1 MKPSLPRPNHL
12 ILSDARPNLLPDGV
26 TPVELLRAGSL
37 RALVSFACYY
47 SARKIWPTTLPLTPS
62 QRPGARL
69 PPVDPD
75 FNDAFFR
82 SFSCFSTAQ
91 EIGNEMMSMI
101 NDAETIA
108 INAKDVLSAACV
120 GSTENS
126 AAAILAKTNAD
137 AASGHANGVTLSICE
152 AISTWIDPNL
162 DFFLLMTPQNRQDAL
177 AAGLSLLSRIQN
189 GLLSSILSSS
199 SSSSFLSADNARL
212 SPLEATAKEQAK
224 NQQGDC
230 QCRDSL
236 YSNFSA
242 AWPVLDE
249 AVKLLSLRLRG
260 SLQLIDALSAI
271 VGTPN
276 SIPQP
281 IQENLSR
288 QPTTLL
294 AACEVQKCLGF
305 GQEALVASFTA
316 DTAAAANT
324 AIKNSTP
331 SIVAALT
338 TNSNATIKKPV
349 ELPTTIA
356 GPLWTYPPAAIAE
369 QWTLLDHAAFCAI
382 PLKELLDCGWDK
394 ARFEHSADMVRR
406 YVDRF
411 NAVSLWISAEVL
423 GQPGDEDRAAMIT
436 RIVQTAAHLRRLHN
450 YCGVSACI
458 MALRRPSVSRLSFSW
473 ELVPAPVKTKLTELS
488 GIVQDKEQYRRY
500 KEVLRTATTLPTN
513 CETPAVPHMGAHTM
527 ELTAAEMNLPETV
540 DLTRTTSA
548 ATPAAKGINMKRYRT
563 LLSMVAPLLSLQS
576 RCYLQSNVIAARNAP
591 LLGAMHSAQRP
602 FYVVVDEDREA
613 MVAKLEARSLRIEPV
628 DAQRAAATAAVA
640 ATAASSA
647 ATGAISAASPA
658 GKALVASL
666 AAARSSATSNNPQ
679 YQRQ

>member
-12 ILSDARPNLLPDGV
+12 ILSDARPNLLPDGI

-47 SARKIWPTTLPLTPS
+47 SARKIWPTSLPLLPS
-62 QRPGARL
+62 QRPGAKL

-91 EIGNEMMSMI
+91 EVGNEMLSI
-101 NDAETIA
+101 LIDAEMIA
-108 INAKDVLSAACV
+108 VNARDVVSAAIV
-120 GSTENS
+120 GTTENS
-126 AAAILAKTNAD
+126 AAALSAKTNAD
-137 AASGHANGVTLSICE
+137 SACGHANGVTLSVCE
-152 AISTWIDPNL
+152 AISTWIDPNQ
-162 DFFLLMTPQNRQDAL
+162 DYFLIMTPQNRQDAL
-177 AAGLSLLSRIQN
+177 AAGLSFLSRIQN
-189 GLLSSILSSS
+189 GPLSSILSSS
-199 SSSSFLSADNARL
+199 TSSSSLSTNNIRL
-212 SPLEATAKEQAK
+212 SPLEATAREEA
-224 NQQGDC
+224 NSQQGNGQD
-230 QCRDSL
+230 REMK

-242 AWPVLDE
+242 TWPVLDE
-249 AVKLLSLRLRG
+249 AIKLLSLRLRG

-271 VGTPN
+271 VGVPN
-276 SIPQP
+276 IIPQT
-281 IQENLSR
+281 IQDSLSR
-288 QPTTLL
+288 KPTTLL
-294 AACEVQKCLGF
+294 AAREVQKCLGF
-305 GQEALVASFTA
+305 GQEALLASFTA
-316 DTAAAANT
+316 DIAAAATTAT

-331 SIVAALT
+331 STVT
-338 TNSNATIKKPV
+338 VTNSNSTIKKPV
-349 ELPTTIA
+349 ELPPTLA

-423 GQPGDEDRAAMIT
+423 GQPGDEERAAMIT

-473 ELVPAPVKTKLTELS
+473 ELVPAPVTTKLTELS

-500 KEVLRTATTLPTN
+500 KEILRTATTLPTN
-513 CETPAVPHMGAHTM
+513 SDTPAVPHMGAHTM

-628 DAQRAAATAAVA
+628 DAQRAAATAAAV
-640 ATAASSA
+640 TSSA
-647 ATGAISAASPA
+647 STGAISAASPA

-666 AAARSSATSNNPQ
+666 AAARSSSATNSSTPQ
-679 YQRQ
+679 YQR

>member
-1 MKPSLPRPNHL
+1 MKPSLPRPNHV
-12 ILSDARPNLLPDGV
+12 ILSDARPNLLPDGI

-47 SARKIWPTTLPLTPS
+47 SARKIWPTTLPLIPS
-62 QRPGARL
+62 QRPGAKL

-91 EIGNEMMSMI
+91 EVGNEMLSI
-101 NDAETIA
+101 IIDAEIIA
-108 INAKDVLSAACV
+108 INARDILSAALV

-126 AAAILAKTNAD
+126 AAAISAKTNAD
-137 AASGHANGVTLSICE
+137 AACGHAIGVTLSVCE
-152 AISTWIDPNL
+152 AISTWIDPNQ
-162 DFFLLMTPQNRQDAL
+162 DYFLIMSPQNRQDAL
-177 AAGLSLLSRIQN
+177 ATGLSFLSRIQN
-189 GLLSSILSSS
+189 GILLLLSSS
-199 SSSSFLSADNARL
+199 SLSINNIQL
-212 SPLEATAKEQAK
+212 SPLEATAKEGANSQK
-224 NQQGDC
+224 GDGQG
-230 QCRDSL
+230 REMK
-236 YSNFSA
+236 YSNSTTT
-242 AWPVLDE
+242 WPVLDE
-249 AVKLLSLRLRG
+249 AIKLLSLRLRG

-271 VGTPN
+271 VGVPN
-276 SIPQP
+276 IIPQT
-281 IQENLSR
+281 IQDSLSR
-288 QPTTLL
+288 KPTTLL
-294 AACEVQKCLGF
+294 AAREVQKCLGF
-305 GQEALVASFTA
+305 GQEALLASFNA
-316 DTAAAANT
+316 DIAAAAAATTAT

-331 SIVAALT
+331 STVT
-338 TNSNATIKKPV
+338 VTNSNSTIKKPV
-349 ELPTTIA
+349 ELPPTLA

-423 GQPGDEDRAAMIT
+423 GQPGDEERAAMIT

-473 ELVPAPVKTKLTELS
+473 ELVPAPVTTKLTELS

-500 KEVLRTATTLPTN
+500 KEILRTATTLPTN
-513 CETPAVPHMGAHTM
+513 SDTPAVPHMGAHTM

-540 DLTRTTSA
+540 DLTRSTSA

-563 LLSMVAPLLSLQS
+563 LLSMVAPLLSLQT

-628 DAQRAAATAAVA
+628 DAQRAAATAAA
-640 ATAASSA
+640 AVSSSA
-647 ATGAISAASPA
+647 TTGAISAASPA

-666 AAARSSATSNNPQ
+666 AAARSSSATTPQ
-679 YQRQ
+679 HPRQ